1 MAATAT
7 GVGAPVGVPAV
18 AIGEAV
24 SGVASTMSMAIDGGR
39 AYLKFLTNKKEV
51 TEEEL
56 DFAI

>member
-18 AIGEAV
+18 AVGETV
-24 SGVASTMSMAIDGGR
+24 STVASTMSMALDTGR
-39 AYLKFLTNKKEV
+39 GYLKMLKTPKEV